1 MENLL
6 DFNKE
11 TLKELL
17 ELESLKQKESFGEA
31 WKEAERRQ
39 LNAMEFLVAAE
50 QSMNKAYRASFNI
63 YSNPNVTVPETPKYE
78 EDAELITFD
87 DNLTTEDMSNKRG
100 NKNVKDVSFTRVAD
114 YPIKELGVN
123 GLCKVPSVLY
133 PKFQVIKNIIEA
145 IDKVNLSQLS
155 RAEEQHTTPSFVSM
169 TIKSELIDE
178 KDAIIKDGEESA
190 VRKAVGEII
199 TMDICYGKLGSIA
212 QISISVSFVKRNF
225 HERME
230 YFEQVVLSFGIE
242 SMMQLAA
249 IQLIDK
255 L

>member
-6 DFNKE
+6 DFNE
-11 TLKELL
+11 GTLEDLKRL
-17 ELESLKQKESFGEA
+17 EKLKQAESFGQA
-31 WKEAERRQ
+31 WREAEQRQ
-39 LNAMEFLVAAE
+39 LAAAEFLVSAE
-50 QSMNKAYRASFNI
+50 QSMHKAYRASFNI
-63 YSNPNVTVPETPKYE
+63 HSDPNVTVPETPKYE

-114 YPIKELGVN
+114 YPIKEYGLN
-123 GLCKVPSVLY
+123 GLCKVPSVLI
-133 PKFQVIKNIIEA
+133 PKFQVIRNLVEA
-145 IDKVNLSQLS
+145 IDKVNRDLIS
-155 RAEEQHTTPSFVSM
+155 RAEETHTSPSFISM
-169 TIKSELIDE
+169 TIKAKIVDDKQAEIP
-178 KDAIIKDGEESA
+178 DGGESST
-190 VRKAVGEII
+190 RKAVGEII
-199 TMDICYGKLGSIA
+199 ELDLQYGKVGSIA
-212 QISISVSFVKRNF
+212 NITIYVDFVKRNF

-230 YFEQVVLSFGIE
+230 YFEQIILSFGIE